1 MESFTCTCNTGY
13 YGNGVTCTE
22 SGGGVIRNP
31 ITGSTCTSCTRNRI
45 VRLTVVVVRVAISTP
60 AVFTPALNNPSS
72 PEYQLLVV
80 RVTIVFQIYCS
91 RFVGCIGVV
100 IIGFF
105 PGSIGVDM
113 EYIFEEDSP
122 VTGLMVMETIL
133 DTGNENDDDIG
144 DNLFITPTATRV
156 NDLCPPNFCS
166 NGGTC
171 ISDTEAVTG
180 FCLCPDGFGGIDCT
194 DIVPVGEGDGGNET
208 EICPVDFCQNGG
220 TCQPD
225 PTTNVSTCQCASQFI
240 GSRCEMSLEE
250 DIDNDVI
257 LAMIFIVDA
266 LMMVAIIIAISLIC
280 FCVVRRR
287 RMQHRR
293 ITFQP
298 VDTPW
303 SIAVRNRTDGL
314 Y

>member
-1 MESFTCTCNTGY
+1 
-13 YGNGVTCTE
+13 
-22 SGGGVIRNP
+22 
-31 ITGSTCTSCTRNRI
+31 
-45 VRLTVVVVRVAISTP
+45 
-60 AVFTPALNNPSS
+60 
-72 PEYQLLVV
+72 
-80 RVTIVFQIYCS
+80 
-91 RFVGCIGVV
+91 
-100 IIGFF
+100 
-105 PGSIGVDM
+105 
-113 EYIFEEDSP
+113 
-122 VTGLMVMETIL
+122 METIL
-133 DTGNENDDDIG
+133 DSANENDDDIG

-156 NDLCPPNFCS
+156 NDICPPNFCS

-194 DIVPVGEGDGGNET
+194 DIVPVDGGDGDNVT

-220 TCQPD
+220 TCLPD

-240 GSRCEMSLEE
+240 GSRCETSLE
-250 DIDNDVI
+250 DVDNDVI

-280 FCVVRRR
+280 YCVARRK

-293 ITFQP
+293 ISFQP